1 LLSELPHTP
10 RRNDLSSLLNTAG
23 PFERTLSGAAS
34 TALTLI
40 IATALV
46 TAACGNDSSS
56 PTSPTSTS
64 TTTPTVA
71 APSITEDFTGMV
83 TVGGSAFYSFT
94 VGENGTV
101 NVTYTAAGGSGVP
114 GSVWLGLGLGAPSG
128 EDCITT
134 SNVNSPPTS
143 TAQLTGT
150 YAPGI
155 YCVKVSDIGNL
166 YAPATF
172 SVSIAHP

>member
-1 LLSELPHTP
+1 MLSDSPHTP

-23 PFERTLSGAAS
+23 PFERTLRGAAS

-40 IATALV
+40 VGTALA
-46 TAACGNDSSS
+46 TAACGKDAST
-56 PTSPTSTS
+56 PTSPTTP
-64 TTTPTVA
+64 TTTVA
-71 APSITEDFTGMV
+71 EPSITEDFTGTV
-83 TVGGSAFYSFT
+83 TVGGAAFYSFT
-94 VGENGTV
+94 VGVNGTV
-101 NVTYTAAGGSGVP
+101 NITYNAASGNGVP
-114 GSVWLGLGLGAPSG
+114 GSVWLGLGLGAPSA
-128 EDCITT
+128 EDCVT
-134 SNVNSPPTS
+134 SSTVNTPPKS